1 LGCSSIGLSPKF
13 NTPQFNTPPFPNAI
27 PEVFQRNFDS
37 LEHQIEYWKNGGKA
51 PLPIHLPRPQSGVQ
65 GRKRDADEVLSVIR
79 PKAIHDGGK
88 SGKTKVA
95 SMKRSG
101 ESIADLHSI

>member
-13 NTPQFNTPPFPNAI
+13 ITPRFPNAI
-27 PEVFQRNFDS
+27 SDVFQRNFDS
-37 LEHQIEYWKNGGKA
+37 LEHQIEFWKNGGKA